1 MKKKIIIPLMLVLS
15 LSLAACGK
23 DENTENTTESTIIET
38 IESTDSSEPEE
49 IPSTEENSID
59 LGSYDIPSIDVDDT
73 EVDEQIN
80 YFLSESTN
88 RKIANGDTIN
98 VSYTITNG
106 ENVSSFDNVD
116 ITIGDEAIAPGIDEK
131 LKGQVAGYSSVF
143 SIASSDGNTVDID
156 ITINSISPQLTSSY
170 IQDLTN
176 GECKTED
183 ELKEYLKT
191 NKESSSKIEAASS
204 LIDNLKNN
212 ITLTSENETDV
223 ADEVRKITEEYSS
236 YGDTMKDV
244 AVSFG
249 YEDENVFNQYIREQA
264 EDAVKEKLV
273 YQQLA
278 KDMNISVSEEDI
290 NNYKSD
296 LLNYYT
302 DSQINE
308 MYSYDELTY
317 MVLQDKVFNALFD

>member
-1 MKKKIIIPLMLVLS
+1 M
-15 LSLAACGK
+15 
-23 DENTENTTESTIIET
+23 
-38 IESTDSSEPEE
+38 
-49 IPSTEENSID
+49 
-59 LGSYDIPSIDVDDT
+59 
-73 EVDEQIN
+73 
-80 YFLSESTN
+80 
-88 RKIANGDTIN
+88 
-98 VSYTITNG
+98 
-106 ENVSSFDNVD
+106 
-116 ITIGDEAIAPGIDEK
+116 
-131 LKGQVAGYSSVF
+131 
-143 SIASSDGNTVDID
+143 
-156 ITINSISPQLTSSY
+156 
-170 IQDLTN
+170 
-176 GECKTED
+176 
-183 ELKEYLKT
+183 
-191 NKESSSKIEAASS
+191 
-204 LIDNLKNN
+204 
-212 ITLTSENETDV
+212 TSENETDV

-249 YEDENVFNQYIREQA
+249 YEDENAFNQYIREQA

-290 NNYKSD
+290 NNYKND